1 MNRKFEDELKKI
13 YQNLI
18 AGDDSKSYFAQPV
31 PGYPWV
37 RLAIKDGCLALVTL
51 QTDPAGLYDI
61 ELEHIKV
68 QFNLRVEIQTDSK
81 LKTETVSIIECK
93 HAEPWL
99 VTTFLELTFMV
110 LLSLNPDPA
119 SPDDVNKVLLNLV
132 NLFRALKQPSGKSIQ
147 GLWGELFVIYES
159 HDPTEAVRNWHSTPN
174 DRYDFA
180 KILERIEI
188 KTTIGVRRHSFS
200 HEQLASLL
208 SLKVTIASLIL
219 NRSDE
224 GLSCSDII
232 ANLLTRISEPKIRHE
247 LIAKCVKTLGSE
259 WRHQSPIKFDSSSAR
274 IALKWFDVGSIP
286 KIPSPLP
293 QHIHNV
299 KYESDLQT
307 TPELTGEELGN
318 RGPLLK
324 NLTMSSSQ
332 TLT

>member
-1 MNRKFEDELKKI
+1 MNRKLEGELRKI
-13 YQNLI
+13 YRNLL

-37 RLAIKDGCLALVTL
+37 RLALKNGCLALVTPNTE
-51 QTDPAGLYDI
+51 QAGIYDI

-68 QFNLRVEIQTDSK
+68 QFNLRVEIQTDNE

-110 LLSLNPDPA
+110 LMSLDPA
-119 SPDDVNKVLLNLV
+119 SPVEVNKFLLDLV
-132 NLFRALKQPSGKSIQ
+132 NLFRALKQPSSKSIQ

-159 HDPTEAVRNWHSTPN
+159 QDPTEAVRSWHSTPN

-188 KTTIGVRRHSFS
+188 KTTTGVRRHSFS

-219 NRSDE
+219 NQSE
-224 GLSCSDII
+224 GGLSCTDII
-232 ANLLTRISEPKIRHE
+232 ENLLVRISEPKIRHE
-247 LIAKCVKTLGSE
+247 LVAKCVKTLGNE
-259 WRHQSPIKFDSSSAR
+259 WRNHTSIKFDPSSAR
-274 IALKWFDVGSIP
+274 IALKWYDVGSIP

-293 QHIHNV
+293 QHIHTV

-307 TPELTGEELGN
+307 TPELTDKELGG

-324 NLTMSSSQ
+324 NLTMTSSQ
-332 TLT
+332 I